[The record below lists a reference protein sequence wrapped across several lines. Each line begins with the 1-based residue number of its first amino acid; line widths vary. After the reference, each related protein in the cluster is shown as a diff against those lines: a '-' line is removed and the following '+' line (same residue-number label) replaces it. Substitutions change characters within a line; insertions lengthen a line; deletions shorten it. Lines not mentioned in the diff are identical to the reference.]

1 MLLNVSKFMA
11 GGPVASVLLHQLSL
25 LGADP
30 ESAVKM
36 KSPVFFDAFSQGTSA
51 KIQSEKNC

>member
-1 MLLNVSKFMA
+1 MA

-30 ESAVKM
+30 ESAVKT